1 MSGLAG
7 PPGEICG
14 EFGIWAFGLGACL
27 FAFAPPCVAE
37 HCGLLQLDAREGP
50 QQSATD
56 EPGTSQRPELSSGA
70 EVGPRSTAVK
80 KEKLP
85 PTADGSSGSAA
96 GAPARHERTK
106 RRLKDRKKEYLMMKK
121 RKTGKRGASD
131 KDGHAGLKLLN
142 RKEVIRFG
150 DVVQAPPKLNLG
162 QHMRARDTKKAG
174 QEAAAM
180 SEAAR
185 GRLRQQVVDSY
196 RQRKGWHS
204 RPGAWP
210 VLAGASAT

>member
-1 MSGLAG
+1 MSGRAG
-7 PPGEICG
+7 PPGDLCG
-14 EFGIWAFGLGACL
+14 DFGIWVYGLGACL
-27 FAFAPPCVAE
+27 LASAPPCVAE
-37 HCGLLQLDAREGP
+37 HCGLLQLDAAAG
-50 QQSATD
+50 
-56 EPGTSQRPELSSGA
+56 EPGTSQRPEPSSGA
-70 EVGPRSTAVK
+70 EAGQRASAVK
-80 KEKLP
+80 KGSLP
-85 PTADGSSGSAA
+85 PTADGSSGSAV

-106 RRLKDRKKEYLMMKK
+106 RRLKDRKKEYLMTKK

-131 KDGHAGLKLLN
+131 KEGDADLKLLN
-142 RKEVIRFG
+142 CKEVIRFG

-162 QHMRARDTKKAG
+162 QHMRARDTKKVG

-210 VLAGASAT
+210 LLAGASTT